1 MNGAITENCPT
12 TICEQFVSEG
22 AFRLSTVN
30 ATEDN
35 REKVALDG
43 TKMHL
48 PITEI
53 IDNK

>member
-12 TICEQFVSEG
+12 TISEQLVSERT
-22 AFRLSTVN
+22 FRLSIVN
-30 ATEDN
+30 ATKDN